1 MMKTATTAPRKT
13 FRDGLIE
20 NVMSQ
25 QERLFKAASHLLGVE
40 GKSIRPRCARLVG
53 EATSPEGT
61 ITLGH
66 ERLAEAVELLHVGS
80 LIHDDIL
87 DEAELRRGVPSV
99 HSKWGAK
106 AAVLAGDFLLAK
118 SCGIIASLGHHY
130 LNQRMSEVLGGL
142 CEGEYLQ
149 DEQLFNLDVTHEA
162 YLERMALKTSGPF
175 ELACEGAAILSGQ
188 KQDSEVAKAARQ
200 FGFHLGRLFQMFD
213 DLLDWSS
220 SAQLA
225 GKPVGQDLLVGSI
238 TLPVIAGLEDPEV
251 GPRLRAMLT
260 PFPSEIRPELKALL
274 FTPHVYRKAVR
285 WLEEEADLARLCL
298 EVFPAGKAKDDL
310 VAYLDRLV
318 EQARGLTLQEALTT
332 VELTPHAV

>member
-1 MMKTATTAPRKT
+1 MIKIVPAAPRKT
-13 FRDGLIE
+13 FREGLIE
-20 NVMSQ
+20 SVMTQ
-25 QERLFKAASHLLGVE
+25 QEGLFKAASHLLGVE

-53 EATSPEGT
+53 QAASPDGT

-66 ERLAEAVELLHVGS
+66 EHLAEAVELLHVGS

-99 HSKWGAK
+99 HSKWNAK

-130 LNQRMSEVLGGL
+130 LNQRMSEVLAGL

-149 DEQLFNLDVTHEA
+149 DEQLFNLDVTQEA

-188 KQDSEVAKAARQ
+188 EGEISRAARK
-200 FGFHLGRLFQMFD
+200 FGFHLGRLFQMYD

-220 SAQLA
+220 SAQLS

-238 TLPVIAGLEDPEV
+238 TLPVIAALEDPDV

-260 PFPSEIRPELKALL
+260 PFPSEIRPELRDLL
-274 FTPHVYRKAVR
+274 FTPHVYRKAVV
-285 WLEEEADLARLCL
+285 WLEAEADRARACL
-298 EVFPAGKAKDDL
+298 DVFPEGQAKSELL
-310 VAYLDRLV
+310 VYLDRMV
-318 EQARGLTLQEALTT
+318 EQARSLTLHENLTT

>member
-1 MMKTATTAPRKT
+1 MIKTVSTAPRKT

-20 NVMSQ
+20 SVMTQ

-53 EATSPEGT
+53 QAASPDGT
-61 ITLGH
+61 ISLAH
-66 ERLAEAVELLHVGS
+66 EHLAEAVELLHVGS

-87 DEAELRRGVPSV
+87 DEAELRRGVTAV

-106 AAVLAGDFLLAK
+106 AAVLAGDFLLAR

-130 LNQRMSEVLGGL
+130 LNERMAEVLAGL

-149 DEQLFNLDVTHEA
+149 DEQLFNLDVTQEA

-188 KQDSEVAKAARQ
+188 KGEISHAARK

-238 TLPVIAGLEDPEV
+238 TLPVIAALEDPEV

-260 PFPSEIRPELKALL
+260 PFPSEIRKELRDLL
-274 FTPHVYRKAVR
+274 FTPHVYRKAVV
-285 WLEEEADLARLCL
+285 WLEEEADRARACL
-298 EVFPAGKAKDDL
+298 DIFPEGKAKSELL
-310 VAYLDRLV
+310 VYLDRMV
-318 EQARGLTLQEALTT
+318 EQARGLTLREALTT
-332 VELTPHAV
+332 VELTSHAV

>member
-1 MMKTATTAPRKT
+1 MMKTATAAPRKT

-25 QERLFKAASHLLGVE
+25 QERLFEAASHLLGVE

-61 ITLGH
+61 ITLAH

-142 CEGEYLQ
+142 CEGEYQQ
-149 DEQLFNLDVTHEA
+149 DEQLFNLDVTREA

-188 KQDSEVAKAARQ
+188 RGEVSDAARK

-220 SAQLA
+220 NAQLA

-260 PFPSEIRPELKALL
+260 PFPTEIRRELKDLL
-274 FTPHVYRKAVR
+274 FTPHVYRKAVL
-285 WLEEEADLARLCL
+285 WLEEEADMARECLA
-298 EVFPAGKAKDDL
+298 VFPEGKAKGDL
-310 VAYLDRLV
+310 LAYLDRLV
-318 EQARGLTLQEALTT
+318 EQTRGLTLHETLTT
-332 VELTPHAV
+332 VEFTPHAV

>member
-1 MMKTATTAPRKT
+1 MIKTLATAPRKT

-20 NVMSQ
+20 SVMTQ

-53 EATSPEGT
+53 QATSPDGT
-61 ITLGH
+61 ISLAH

-87 DEAELRRGVPSV
+87 DEAELRRGIASV
-99 HSKWGAK
+99 HSKWNAK

-130 LNQRMSEVLGGL
+130 LNERMSEVLAGL

-149 DEQLFNLDVTHEA
+149 DEQLFNLDVTQEA

-188 KQDSEVAKAARQ
+188 HGEVARAARK

-238 TLPVIAGLEDPEV
+238 TLPVIAALEDAEV
-251 GPRLRAMLT
+251 GPRLRAMLV
-260 PFPSEIRPELKALL
+260 PFPTEIRKELRDLL
-274 FTPHVYRKAVR
+274 FTPHVYRKAIQ
-285 WLEEEADLARLCL
+285 WLEEEADRARMCL
-298 EVFPAGKAKDDL
+298 GAFPEGKAKNELL
-310 VAYLDRLV
+310 VYLDRMV
-318 EQARGLTLQEALTT
+318 DQARGLTLREALST
-332 VELTPHAV
+332 VELTSHAV